1 MCKMHCERHVL
12 EHALVLSVRQAES
25 KAEHADRRSVR
36 LQTGPAIGFGVLVCL
51 CRGQHKNTCCAVSPS
66 VRLSDWTGLDCCFLY
81 VFVGPPHCVICR
93 IRSKCQARFVA
104 IVRQMIATQHSDPEA
119 LILCV
124 RPSGWT
130 APDQS
135 V

>member
-51 CRGQHKNTCCAVSPS
+51 CCGQHKNTC
-66 VRLSDWTGLDCCFLY
+66 LCCES
-81 VFVGPPHCVICR
+81 I
-93 IRSKCQARFVA
+93 
-104 IVRQMIATQHSDPEA
+104 
-119 LILCV
+119 
-124 RPSGWT
+124 RPSLRLDRIGLSFFICVCRSAT
-130 APDQS
+130 LCDR
-135 V
+135 